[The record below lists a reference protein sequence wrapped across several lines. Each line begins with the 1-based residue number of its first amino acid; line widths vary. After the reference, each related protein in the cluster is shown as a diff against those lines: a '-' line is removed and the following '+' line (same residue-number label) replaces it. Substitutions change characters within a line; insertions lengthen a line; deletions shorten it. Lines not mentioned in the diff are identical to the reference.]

1 MLAVDSA
8 QAASWMP
15 VPYPSSG
22 MVPSNPHLP
31 PPPMAS
37 SGVPS
42 SMTGDIKPY
51 ITDSMGIAGQMTHLS
66 PPVSH
71 HHNPGQNQNNNN
83 SSANSKAA
91 QEQRVKRP
99 MNAFM
104 VWSRGQRRKMAQEN
118 PKMHNSEISK
128 RLGAEW
134 KTLSDTDKRPFIDE
148 AKRLRALHMKE
159 HPDYK
164 YRPRRK
170 NKPILKKD
178 KFQMGPGV
186 GMMQGSNPAGLPG
199 SNRSHISPGPIDY
212 SQLNSYY
219 NHQMIGS
226 EPQMSPYGSSAPHSF
241 PSHPGI
247 ANGAAASQ
255 RYEPMSM
262 YYPAYSA
269 APAALP
275 SMSSLTSQH
284 NGYAQAPY
292 SVGTSPAYSL
302 AQPHTPTNSIHSI
315 TGSHH
320 SSSGVHSPAN
330 TSPGASSV
338 TSAPPSS
345 GGSPSHQSMLPPA
358 GSHHALH
365 QMYVQHMN
373 ENQNAALANDPES
386 PGMRLQSTSHYQ
398 AATSV
403 GHVPMAMHMPQ
414 SM

>member
-1 MLAVDSA
+1 
-8 QAASWMP
+8 
-15 VPYPSSG
+15 
-22 MVPSNPHLP
+22 
-31 PPPMAS
+31 
-37 SGVPS
+37 
-42 SMTGDIKPY
+42 
-51 ITDSMGIAGQMTHLS
+51 
-66 PPVSH
+66 
-71 HHNPGQNQNNNN
+71 
-83 SSANSKAA
+83 
-91 QEQRVKRP
+91 
-99 MNAFM
+99 
-104 VWSRGQRRKMAQEN
+104 
-118 PKMHNSEISK
+118 MHNSEISK

-170 NKPILKKD
+170 TKPIPRKD
-178 KFQMGPGV
+178 KFQMGPGGV
-186 GMMQGSNPAGLPG
+186 GMMPGNNPAGMP
-199 SNRSHISPGPIDY
+199 SAPNRSHISSAPIDY

-219 NHQMIGS
+219 NHPMIGS
-226 EPQMSPYGSSAPHSF
+226 EPQMSAYGSSAAHSF

-247 ANGAAASQ
+247 TNGAASAQ

-269 APAALP
+269 AQTALP

-284 NGYAQAPY
+284 NGYGQAPY
-292 SVGTSPAYSL
+292 SVGSPAYSL

-345 GGSPSHQSMLPPA
+345 GGSPSHQAMLPPA
-358 GSHHALH
+358 GSHHSL
-365 QMYVQHMN
+365 MYLQHMG
-373 ENQNAALANDPES
+373 ENPNAALSSDPES
-386 PGMRLQSTSHYQ
+386 PGMRSMQPTTHYQ
-398 AATSV
+398 AATSA
-403 GHVPMAMHMPQ
+403 GHVAMAMHMPQ